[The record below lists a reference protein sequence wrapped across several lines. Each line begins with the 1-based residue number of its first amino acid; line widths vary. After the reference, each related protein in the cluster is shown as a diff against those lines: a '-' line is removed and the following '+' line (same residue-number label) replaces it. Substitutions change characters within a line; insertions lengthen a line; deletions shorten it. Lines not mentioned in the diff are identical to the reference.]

1 MSGLTSA
8 LEGSTEVPL
17 GIAEKVMEGGTDGI
31 RFKTTDWAVFSLM
44 LVASA
49 IIGLYTAF
57 RNRNWATTHNYLIG
71 GGNMP
76 PLAVALSLMGGWI
89 SAISILGNATE
100 VYLYGTQIA
109 VSLLGCVPG
118 VYVVHKIILPIFY
131 NLKIISLN
139 EYLERRYRST
149 LLRKMS
155 SFVSLLNLGLYMG
168 MCLYAPSLA
177 LVTVTNLSTF
187 ASMAIMGAV
196 VTFYITIGG
205 VRAVVYTD
213 VLQTLLMFVS
223 VLAVVVLVC
232 VDLGGVGE
240 VWATAGRGGR
250 LEFFNQDLSPYV
262 RHTLW
267 STFCMGFFLVI
278 TSVGLCQTSY
288 QRFAAVSTLKT
299 AQGLLWFFLA
309 GLWCLWIMFFFSGLV
324 AYATYS
330 TCDPLTSGKI
340 TKADQII
347 PFLVIDKLSHIP
359 GISGL
364 FVAAVYSAVLSG
376 LSNKTATFVV
386 KMLSSLTGV
395 VAVALGHLIGNLGNI
410 FNIIFSITT
419 AISGP
424 IAGVFLAGILLP
436 WVNAKSAFSGFVA
449 SFCYSMWIVVGKFL
463 RGGGSP
469 PQLTLSMDGCVAP
482 VNVTLGYLTTTIV
495 PKTVDQMETSAYD
508 ISYCYNTLIGIAITM
523 LISSLVTLITGPNS
537 PGEVKSELL
546 NPTSERM
553 YRWAWRRCQ
562 RRRKNTVALPI
573 TSCQGDKEEVGTMLS
588 PVTSNLIPKPLYEVY
603 EA

>member
-250 LEFFNQDLSPYV
+250 LEFF
-262 RHTLW
+262 
-267 STFCMGFFLVI
+267 
-278 TSVGLCQTSY
+278 
-288 QRFAAVSTLKT
+288 K
-299 AQGLLWFFLA
+299 LLWFFLA

-364 FVAAVYSAVLSG
+364 FVAAVYSAVLSTLSSSGNSAACTIWEDFLKPLPFFSG